1 MELTIQLGNSGDC
14 SRLSLQVHERSDI
27 GHRTENQDYSAC
39 QYVGDFLVCA
49 LADGAGGH
57 QGGEVA
63 ATQAVCVFL
72 KAFAQCPTQDARQL
86 LGIAHQANR
95 AVLDAQQANPDLA
108 DMHTTLCV
116 LVLNRKNAQATW
128 LHVGDSR
135 IYHFNNA
142 ALLRRTK
149 DHSVL
154 QWLQD
159 HQQQTEPSQARN
171 ALYTAIGEQAE
182 QLQVDVSSPCAVS
195 PGDWFLL
202 CSDGL
207 WEHFTDEEL
216 GLLGSNL
223 KHDKGCSSHIHQL
236 ALTRSQG
243 QADNLSSILVFVGE
257 GCHSSG

>member
-1 MELTIQLGNSGDC
+1 MELTIQLGNAGEGSP
-14 SRLSLQVHERSDI
+14 LFFQIHERSDI
-27 GHRTENQDYSAC
+27 GHRSENQDHSAC
-39 QYVGDFLVCA
+39 RHVGDFLVCA

-63 ATQAVCVFL
+63 AIQAVSAFL
-72 KAFAQCPTQDARQL
+72 KAFAQCPTLDARQL
-86 LGIAHQANR
+86 LVIAHQANR
-95 AVLDAQQANPDLA
+95 AVLEAQQAHPDLA

-116 LVLNRKNAQATW
+116 LVLNRKTAQAAW

-135 IYHFNNA
+135 VYHFNNA
-142 ALLRRTK
+142 AVLSRTK

-154 QWLQD
+154 QWMQD
-159 HQQQTEPSQARN
+159 QHQAEFSQPRN
-171 ALYTAIGEQAE
+171 VLYTAIGEQEE
-182 QLQVDVSSPCAVS
+182 QLQVDVSLPCTVL

-236 ALTRSQG
+236 ALSRSQG

>member
-1 MELTIQLGNSGDC
+1 MELTIQLGNSDEGNA
-14 SRLSLQVHERSDI
+14 LSLRVHERSDI
-27 GHRTENQDYSAC
+27 GHRSENQDCLSC
-39 QYVGDFLVCA
+39 QHVGNYLVCV

-57 QGGEVA
+57 LGGEVA
-63 ATQAVCVFL
+63 AAQAVSAFL
-72 KAFAQCPTQDARQL
+72 SAFVQSPTQDPREL
-86 LGIAHQANR
+86 LGMAHHANR
-95 AVLDAQQANPDLA
+95 AVLNAQQTHPELA

-116 LVLNRKNAQATW
+116 LVLHRASAQAIW

-135 IYHFNNA
+135 VYHFNNA
-142 ALLRRTK
+142 ALLSRTR
-149 DHSVL
+149 DHSVS
-154 QWLQD
+154 QWMLD
-159 HQQQTEPSQARN
+159 HQQTETPPARN
-171 ALYTAIGEQAE
+171 ALYTALGEQAE
-182 QLQVDVSSPCAVS
+182 QLQVELSAPCTIS

-223 KHDKGCSSHIHQL
+223 RNDKGCSAHIHQL

-243 QADNLSSILVFVGE
+243 HADNLSSVLVFVGG

>member
-1 MELTIQLGNSGDC
+1 MELTIQLDPEDAGSP
-14 SRLSLQVHERSDI
+14 LSLQVHERSDI
-27 GHRTENQDYSAC
+27 GHRAENQDRLSC
-39 QYVGDFLVCA
+39 QNVGDYLVCV

-57 QGGEVA
+57 LGGKVA
-63 ATQAVCVFL
+63 ATQAVSAFVS
-72 KAFAQCPTQDARQL
+72 AFAQCPTLDSREL
-86 LGIAHQANR
+86 LGIAHHANR
-95 AVLDAQQANPDLA
+95 VVLDAQQTHPELA

-116 LVLNRKNAQATW
+116 LVLHRASAQAIW

-135 IYHFNNA
+135 VYHFNNT
-142 ALLRRTK
+142 ALVSRTR
-149 DHSVL
+149 DHSIS
-154 QWLQD
+154 QWMQD
-159 HQQQTEPSQARN
+159 HQQTENPHARN
-171 ALYTAIGEQAE
+171 ALYTAMGEQAE
-182 QLQVDVSSPCAVS
+182 QLQVEVSSPRTVS

-223 KHDKGCSSHIHQL
+223 RNDKGCSAYIHQL

-243 QADNLSSILVFVGE
+243 QADNLSSVLVFVGE

>member
-1 MELTIQLGNSGDC
+1 MELTIQLGNAGEDSL
-14 SRLSLQVHERSDI
+14 LSFQVHERSDI
-27 GHRTENQDYSAC
+27 GHRAENQDHSAF
-39 QYVGDFLVCA
+39 QYIGDYLVCA

-63 ATQAVCVFL
+63 AIQAVSAFL
-72 KAFAQCPTQDARQL
+72 KEFAQCPTQDARQL

-95 AVLDAQQANPDLA
+95 AVLEAQQAHPDLA

-116 LVLNRKNAQATW
+116 LVLNRKTAQATW

-135 IYHFNNA
+135 VYHFNNA
-142 ALLRRTK
+142 AFLRRTK

-154 QWLQD
+154 QWMQD
-159 HQQQTEPSQARN
+159 QQQPELSQARN

-182 QLQVDVSSPCAVS
+182 QLQVDVSLPCAVS

-223 KHDKGCSSHIHQL
+223 KHDSGCSSHIHQL
-236 ALTRSQG
+236 ALSRSQG

-257 GCHSSG
+257 GCHSNG

>member
-1 MELTIQLGNSGDC
+1 MELTIQLDPEDAGSP
-14 SRLSLQVHERSDI
+14 LSLQVHERSDI
-27 GHRTENQDYSAC
+27 GHRAENQDHSAC
-39 QYVGDFLVCA
+39 QHVGDYLVCA

-57 QGGEVA
+57 RGGEVA
-63 ATQAVCVFL
+63 AAKAVRAFL
-72 KAFAQCPTQDARQL
+72 NAFALCPTLDPRQL
-86 LGIAHQANR
+86 LGLAHQANR
-95 AVLDAQQANPDLA
+95 AVLDTQQLHPALA

-116 LVLNRKNAQATW
+116 LVLNRKAAQATW

-135 IYHFNNA
+135 VYHFNNA
-142 ALLRRTK
+142 AMLSRTK

-154 QWLQD
+154 QWIQD
-159 HQQQTEPSQARN
+159 QQQPEHAQARN

-182 QLQVDVSSPCAVS
+182 QLQVDVSSPCKVS

-223 KHDKGCSSHIHQL
+223 RHDKGCSAHIHEL

-243 QADNLSSILVFVGE
+243 RADNLSSILVFVE
-257 GCHSSG
+257 GGGHSSG